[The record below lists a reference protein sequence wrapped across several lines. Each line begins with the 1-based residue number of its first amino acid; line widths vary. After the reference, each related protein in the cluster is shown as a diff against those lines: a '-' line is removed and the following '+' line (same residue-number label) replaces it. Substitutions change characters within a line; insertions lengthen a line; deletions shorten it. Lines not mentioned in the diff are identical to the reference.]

1 MPRVQ
6 SSGKIKMFRIERDHG
21 QFRNMVKEVGVL
33 YICPYCEELEKGYLE
48 IGDFHFGNRMLYL
61 SPNFVV
67 FPTVGQIVE
76 GYLLIAS
83 RVHYLGIGQVPDSL
97 YDELEEVKGLVKNV
111 LIAEYGPSVIFFEHG
126 PASEV
131 RKGGCCI
138 EHAHLHCVPVEV
150 DIFPELS
157 AHFQPQQIYDFARLK
172 NLFAN
177 GIPYLYWENAQ
188 GQRFVFAVA
197 EAIIPQY
204 LRQIIANKIGKI
216 ERWDWH
222 TCPGW
227 EEMQKTLATLKPHF
241 QKLQLK

>member
-1 MPRVQ
+1 M
-6 SSGKIKMFRIERDHG
+6 E
-21 QFRNMVKEVGVL
+21 
-33 YICPYCEELEKGYLE
+33 ICPYCEEFERGSLR
-48 IGDFHFGNRMLYL
+48 IGDFHFGDRMLYL

-83 RVHYLGIGQVPDSL
+83 RVHYLGVGQVPNTL
-97 YDELEEVKGLVKNV
+97 YAELEEVKGLVKNV
-111 LIAEYGPSVIFFEHG
+111 LIAEYGPSVVFFEHG

-150 DIFPELS
+150 DILKELS
-157 AHFQPQQIYDFARLK
+157 ANFTLQRIDNFLPLK
-172 NLFAN
+172 QLFAN

-197 EAIIPQY
+197 EVIPPQY
-204 LRQIIANKIGKI
+204 IRQIIASKIGKI
-216 ERWDWH
+216 DRWDWR

-227 EEMQKTLATLKPHF
+227 EEMRKTIATLKPHF